1 MIELEGL
8 SAPAAL
14 TVGGNRPQWSVSLRD
29 ALDDQRNFR
38 PFANPKRERPAKSGP
53 PLQLPDCFSL
63 QPRGPIPE
71 FLLCR
76 GLFSLFCAAH
86 VHRKVASNGLH
97 QYWDECLNSE
107 QVMTM
112 AGITPAA
119 ADVSLPCGIGRTSQK
134 QATADAGPLIA
145 KVPRFGIPVAAR
157 CRRMRGSRGIGP
169 LGAS

>member
-71 FLLCR
+71 FLLCM

-97 QYWDECLNSE
+97 QYWDECLNLE
-107 QVMTM
+107 QV
-112 AGITPAA
+112 ITVTEVIPAA
-119 ADVSLPCGIGRTSQK
+119 AGFSSPSGIGRTSQK
-134 QATADAGPLIA
+134 QGTADARSPIA
-145 KVPRFGIPVAAR
+145 KMPRLWHTR
-157 CRRMRGSRGIGP
+157 CTTGSSDEGF
-169 LGAS
+169 